1 MLMQNTLAKQIYNLA
16 KKLWP
21 INRSITGDGV
31 RETLSIIKEEIPE
44 LKIFEIAIL
53 VSP

>member
-1 MLMQNTLAKQIYNLA
+1 MQDNLPKEIYNLA

-31 RETLSIIKEEIPE
+31 RETLSIIQKEVPE
-44 LKIFEIAIL
+44 LKIQSL
-53 VSP
+53 PH

>member
-1 MLMQNTLAKQIYNLA
+1 MQNNLPKEIYDLA

-31 RETLSIIKEEIPE
+31 RETLSIIKKEILNTRE
-44 LKIFEIAIL
+44 Y
-53 VSP
+53 